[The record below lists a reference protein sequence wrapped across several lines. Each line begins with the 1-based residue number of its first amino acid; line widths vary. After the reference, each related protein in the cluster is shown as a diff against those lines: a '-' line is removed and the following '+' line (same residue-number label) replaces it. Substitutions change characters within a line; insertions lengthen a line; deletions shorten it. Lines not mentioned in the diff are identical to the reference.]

1 LLTSET
7 APSPVQPPARTCKD
21 AFPSFLGE
29 RDLRFVFFGGKGGVG
44 KTTAAAASALFQ
56 ARRWPDEKFLV
67 VSTDPAHSLGDS
79 FDQDIGGEVTPIAGV
94 DNLFAL
100 ELNAEALLD
109 RFRAEHNEVLSKIA
123 YRGTFLDEDDIKRF
137 LSLTLPGMEEVMAII
152 EIMDLVNANDFDLVL
167 VDTAPT
173 EHTLRMLDLPDEM
186 KLWVQALDSMQQKH
200 RYVVSALVGR
210 YRPDDVDAFLVRMSR
225 DINRLQRLLRDKR
238 ATEFVAVTLPEEMC
252 VLETERL
259 VRRLRERHVP
269 IEHLI
274 INRISPAGHA
284 CAQCESE
291 QWAQTVSLQR
301 LRKNLGDELTFLR
314 MPLLPYEVRGLQ
326 RLEEYGRSLTG
337 EEPRPVHLRF
347 GTRQRA
353 STVLSRLKTPRSR
366 LVMFGG
372 KGGVGKTTASAATAV
387 QMAERRPGLG
397 LLVASTDP
405 SHSLADS
412 FDQAIGRELTAISGY
427 DNLYAW
433 ELDTHSLLEEYKEE
447 QRAAAEQF
455 LDAAR
460 GRSRNARVRF
470 DFEILDQVLDLAPP
484 GLDEMLALIEVV
496 KAAREGKFDVVILD
510 TAPTGHLL
518 RFLNNPQPVR
528 EWYLTLARMTIKYRE
543 MFRIDRLGAL
553 VARLARQ
560 IREVR
565 AWLTDPANAE
575 FIAVTIP
582 EAMAIKET
590 GRLLSSLAALDISC
604 RQVLVNM
611 IVPAG
616 HCPLCTARREQGERY
631 FRDIKARFVT
641 YRIACATRRPCP
653 IRGLD
658 ALAEFGRD
666 IYAVED
672 PGKAARF
679 LPSKSSPAK
688 SSPARVPA
696 AATDG

>member
-1 LLTSET
+1 LTSEKG
-7 APSPVQPPARTCKD
+7 PSLTRPATRGS
-21 AFPSFLGE
+21 AEALPSFLGG
-29 RDLRFVFFGGKGGVG
+29 RGLRFVFFGGKGGVG

-56 ARRWPDEKFLV
+56 ARRSPDERFLV

-79 FDQDIGGEVTPIAGV
+79 FDQAIRGEVTPIAGV

-100 ELNAEALLD
+100 ELDAQALLD
-109 RFRAEHNEVLSKIA
+109 RFRAEHGEVLGKVA
-123 YRGTFLDEDDIKRF
+123 YRGTFLDEDDIGRF
-137 LSLTLPGMEEVMAII
+137 LNLALPGMEEIMAII
-152 EIMDLVNANDFDLVL
+152 EVMDLVNADDFDLVV

-173 EHTLRMLDLPDEM
+173 EHTLRMLELPEEM
-186 KLWVQALDSMQQKH
+186 KLWIETLESMQQKH
-200 RYVVSALVGR
+200 RYIVSTLVGR
-210 YRPDDVDAFLVRMSR
+210 YRPDDVDAFLTRMNR
-225 DINRLQRLLRDKR
+225 DLNRVQRLFRDGR
-238 ATEFVAVTLPEEMC
+238 ITEFVAVTIPEEMC

-259 VRRLRERHVP
+259 VQRLRGRRVP

-274 INRISPAGHA
+274 INRVAPVGQA
-284 CAQCESE
+284 CAQCEPE
-291 QWAQTVSLQR
+291 QRAQAASLQC
-301 LRKNLGDELTFLR
+301 LRDSLGDLTLWEV
-314 MPLLPYEVRGLQ
+314 PLLPYEVRGLQ
-326 RLEEYGRSLTG
+326 RLEEYSQFLVGG
-337 EEPRPVHLRF
+337 EPRLIRPELGPQEPVPAGAGGLEPP
-347 GTRQRA
+347 
-353 STVLSRLKTPRSR
+353 STR
-366 LVMFGG
+366 LVLFGG

-387 QMAERRPGLG
+387 HMAERASGLRF
-397 LLVASTDP
+397 LVISTDP

-412 FDQAIGRELTAISGY
+412 FDQAIGREITAISGY
-427 DNLYAW
+427 NNLYAW
-433 ELDTHSLLEEYKEE
+433 ELDTHGLLEEYKEE
-447 QRAAAEQF
+447 QRAAARDF

-496 KAAREGKFDVVILD
+496 KAAQGGEFDVVILD

-518 RFLNNPQPVR
+518 RFLGNPQPVR
-528 EWYLTLARMTIKYRE
+528 EWYLTLARMTIKYQE

-582 EAMAIKET
+582 EAMAVKET

-631 FRDIKARFVT
+631 FRDFKVRFPA
-641 YRIACATRRPCP
+641 YRVAQAMRQPRPV
-653 IRGLD
+653 RGLD
-658 ALAEFGRD
+658 ALAVFGRA
-666 IYAVED
+666 IYSRED
-672 PGKAARF
+672 ASAAAAG
-679 LPSKSSPAK
+679 SATGST
-688 SSPARVPA
+688 PARVPA
-696 AATDG
+696 VATVG

>member
-1 LLTSET
+1 MTSEKE
-7 APSPVQPPARTCKD
+7 PSLTQPATRGGAD
-21 AFPSFLGE
+21 ALPSFLGG
-29 RDLRFVFFGGKGGVG
+29 RGLRFVFFGGKGGVG
-44 KTTAAAASALFQ
+44 KTTAAAASVLFQ
-56 ARRWPDEKFLV
+56 ARRSPDEKFLI

-79 FDQDIGGEVTPIAGV
+79 FDQEIRGEVTAIAGV
-94 DNLFAL
+94 ENLFAL
-100 ELNAEALLD
+100 ELDAQALLD
-109 RFRAEHNEVLSKIA
+109 RFRAEHGAVLGKIA
-123 YRGTFLDEDDIKRF
+123 YRGTFLDEDDIGRF
-137 LSLTLPGMEEVMAII
+137 LNLALPGMEEIMAII
-152 EIMDLVNANDFDLVL
+152 KVMDLVNADDFDLVV

-173 EHTLRMLDLPDEM
+173 EHTLRMLELPQEM
-186 KLWVQALDSMQQKH
+186 KLWIETLDFMQQKH
-200 RYVVSALVGR
+200 RYIVSALVGC
-210 YRPDDVDAFLVRMSR
+210 YRPDDVDAFLTRMNR
-225 DINRLQRLLRDKR
+225 DLNRVQRLFRDGR
-238 ATEFVAVTLPEEMC
+238 ISEFVAVTTPEEMC

-259 VRRLRERHVP
+259 VQRLQERRIPIQHVV
-269 IEHLI
+269 
-274 INRISPAGHA
+274 INRIAPAGHA
-284 CAQCESE
+284 CPQCEAE
-291 QWAQTVSLQR
+291 RRAQARSLQR
-301 LRKNLGDELTFLR
+301 LRENLGHLTLR
-314 MPLLPYEVRGLQ
+314 EVPLLPYEVRGLQ
-326 RLEEYGRSLTG
+326 RLEEYGRFLLG
-337 EEPRPVHLRF
+337 GQPQLMCPEL
-347 GTRQRA
+347 GTRELISPCAISLHRP
-353 STVLSRLKTPRSR
+353 STR
-366 LVMFGG
+366 LVLFGG

-387 QMAERRPGLG
+387 YMADRAPGLR

-412 FDQAIGRELTAISGY
+412 FDQAIGREITAISGY
-427 DNLYAW
+427 NNLYAW

-447 QRAAAEQF
+447 QRAAARDF

-528 EWYLTLARMTIKYRE
+528 EWYLTLARMTIKYQE

-616 HCPLCTARREQGERY
+616 HCPLCTARREQDERY
-631 FRDIKARFVT
+631 FRDLKMRYPAYRVARAM
-641 YRIACATRRPCP
+641 RQPRPV
-653 IRGLD
+653 RGLD
-658 ALAEFGRD
+658 ALAVFGRA
-666 IYAVED
+666 IYSRED
-672 PGKAARF
+672 AA
-679 LPSKSSPAK
+679 SAAAAGPATG
-688 SSPARVPA
+688 STLARVPA
-696 AATDG
+696 AATVG